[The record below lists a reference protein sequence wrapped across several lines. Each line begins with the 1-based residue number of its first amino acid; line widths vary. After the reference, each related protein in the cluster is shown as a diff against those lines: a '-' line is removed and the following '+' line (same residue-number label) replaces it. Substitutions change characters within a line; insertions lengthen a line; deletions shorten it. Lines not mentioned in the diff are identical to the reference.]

1 MLTHAG
7 AGAERTSSCGFDE
20 FFGQQSSFPA
30 AVELDPSRAAL
41 KNTEA
46 LSRQNDELQI
56 KPADLVSLTVSFF

>member
-7 AGAERTSSCGFDE
+7 AGAERTSSYGFDE

-46 LSRQNDELQI
+46 LSRQNDEI
-56 KPADLVSLTVSFF
+56 KPADLVSLKVSFF

>member
-1 MLTHAG
+1 MLTHVG

-46 LSRQNDELQI
+46 LPRQNDELQI
-56 KPADLVSLTVSFF
+56 KPADLVSLKVSFF